1 MSIEKRKKIIQDH
14 IDINSAKILEIGA
27 LDSPT
32 YEKSEL
38 DIKYLDYA
46 STDEL
51 SRAGEGN
58 PRHLLHTLVYVD
70 YVCPVPAYSS
80 YISSKF
86 DLVIANHVIEH
97 IPDTIRWFREIYK
110 IINDEGILFLSIPD
124 KRYTFDIARDTTN
137 FIDLLRIYDEKI
149 QKPTFYQILEHF
161 YFHKNVSAKEA
172 WSNNVGEKI
181 NQKRFDINKA
191 IAVAKKHA
199 NEQYADVHCH
209 VYTDSSFRELIKN
222 LIELK
227 LCDFQVIQTIDTQK
241 GSNEFYA
248 VLQKV

>member
-1 MSIEKRKKIIQDH
+1 M
-14 IDINSAKILEIGA
+14 
-27 LDSPT
+27 
-32 YEKSEL
+32 
-38 DIKYLDYA
+38 
-46 STDEL
+46 
-51 SRAGEGN
+51 
-58 PRHLLHTLVYVD
+58 
-70 YVCPVPAYSS
+70 
-80 YISSKF
+80 
-86 DLVIANHVIEH
+86 IANHVIEH

-124 KRYTFDIARDTTN
+124 KGYTFDIARDTTN